1 MITRRKFITSTA
13 ALIAAVSLPF
23 NSFDL
28 PARKRLKQFGFISG
42 IIGNELKGDWK
53 AVLRMAASFG
63 YTEIETGSYLGESAE
78 SYLAFLNDIGL
89 KPVAGGINFTA
100 GDEELM
106 KSFDLIRKL
115 EMKIAVTYWPWF
127 TGGPFSFD
135 DCRKS
140 AERLNILGQKCHE
153 NGLSFCWH
161 NHDKEFIPMAEGL
174 PFDYLMTNTDS
185 KLVKCELDIYWAAK
199 GGAEPLSLLK
209 KYSGRYLILHVK
221 DMAPGEAMDF
231 ECPGSGI
238 IDFAPIFRE
247 ACSQGIGH
255 YMVERDNV
263 PDGIACLKS
272 ASEYLKNLT
281 F

>member
-1 MITRRKFITSTA
+1 MITRRKFITGSAAAIASTVFVTD
-13 ALIAAVSLPF
+13 IFSIPQQT
-23 NSFDL
+23 
-28 PARKRLKQFGFISG
+28 RLKDFGFISG
-42 IIGNELKGDWK
+42 IIGSELKGDWK

-78 SYLAFLNDIGL
+78 SYLAFLKEIGL

-100 GDEELM
+100 GDEELL
-106 KSFDLIRKL
+106 KSFDLIKKL
-115 EMKIAVTYWPWF
+115 EMKIAVTYWPWY
-127 TGGPFSFD
+127 TGGPFNLD
-135 DCRKS
+135 ECRKS

-153 NGLSFCWH
+153 NGLTFCWH
-161 NHDKEFIPMAEGL
+161 NHDKEFIKMEAGL
-174 PFDYLMTNTDS
+174 PFDFLMNNTDPD
-185 KLVKCELDIYWAAK
+185 LVKCELDLYWVKK
-199 GGAEPLSLLK
+199 GGGDPLAMLQ
-209 KYSGRYLILHVK
+209 KYAGRYPILHVK
-221 DMAPGEAMDF
+221 DMAPGSAMDF

-238 IDFAPIFRE
+238 IDFPSLFRE
-247 ACSQGIGH
+247 AERQGIGH

>member
-1 MITRRKFITSTA
+1 MITRRKFITGSAAAIVST
-13 ALIAAVSLPF
+13 
-23 NSFDL
+23 SFATDIFSIHL
-28 PARKRLKQFGFISG
+28 QNRLKDFGFISG
-42 IIGNELKGDWK
+42 ILDKELKGDWK
-53 AVLRMAASFG
+53 AVLRLAASFG
-63 YTEIETGSYLGESAE
+63 YTEIETGNYLGESAE

-140 AERLNILGQKCHE
+140 AERLNFLGQKCHE
-153 NGLSFCWH
+153 NDLSFCWH
-161 NHDKEFIPMAEGL
+161 NHDKEFVPMAEGL

-209 KYSGRYLILHVK
+209 KYNGRYLILHVK
-221 DMAPGEAMDF
+221 DMARGEAMDF

-238 IDFAPIFRE
+238 IDFAPIIRE
-247 ACSQGIGH
+247 AFSQGIGH

-272 ASEYLKNLT
+272 SSEYLKNIT

>member
-1 MITRRKFITSTA
+1 MITRRKFITGSAAAIVST
-13 ALIAAVSLPF
+13 
-23 NSFDL
+23 SFATDIFSIHL
-28 PARKRLKQFGFISG
+28 QNRLKDFGFISG
-42 IIGNELKGDWK
+42 ILDKELKGDWK
-53 AVLRMAASFG
+53 AVLRLAASFG
-63 YTEIETGSYLGESAE
+63 YTEIETGNYLGESAE

-140 AERLNILGQKCHE
+140 AERLNFLGQKCHE
-153 NGLSFCWH
+153 NDLSFCWH
-161 NHDKEFIPMAEGL
+161 NHDKEFVPMAEGL

-209 KYSGRYLILHVK
+209 KYNGRYLILHVK
-221 DMAPGEAMDF
+221 DMARGEAMDF

-238 IDFAPIFRE
+238 IDFAPIIRE
-247 ACSQGIGH
+247 AFSQGIGH

-272 ASEYLKNLT
+272 SSEYLKNIN